1 MISNF
6 DVKDKE
12 NAVRMLELEERELE
26 LKDRITQLK
35 AEPIIDE
42 GCVGYCKVVDIAAG
56 LQKKVDRLESDLAE
70 HERYS
75 DLQNRID
82 TNRQKKVDFLEEHAG
97 VKDTIISLAKKRI
110 TEQKTTIEDLNSQLT
125 EKRNRI
131 NTLHGLIR
139 GLEAK
144 IELLPDNF
152 WSVVG
157 RKDAT
162 IKQQKTTIEELK
174 DRNIVDLHELCN
186 LYMVELNHLKHVIS
200 ARDLTIKSLT
210 TTCQSSRTERNNLTS
225 TIKDLE
231 AKIESVR
238 NGWLL
243 SCDDVHAL
251 EAELS
256 ARKQDSEVLK
266 NVVDAITRWNRSP
279 IEPRRTICDIR
290 MIIDDCVGNEKVPPE
305 TPIDEP
311 EEPTT
316 TFIFVE
322 LP

>member
-1 MISNF
+1 MPSFADLAN
-6 DVKDKE
+6 E
-12 NAVRMLELEERELE
+12 VRMLEFEVRKLE
-26 LKDRITQLK
+26 LNRTITQLK
-35 AEPIIDE
+35 AEPSIDE
-42 GCVGYCKVVDIAAG
+42 ECVGCCKVVDVAAG

-139 GLEAK
+139 DLEAK
-144 IELLPDNF
+144 TELLPDNF

-157 RKDAT
+157 RNDAT

-174 DRNIVDLHELCN
+174 DQNTVDLHEL
-186 LYMVELNHLKHVIS
+186 YDIYEEELNGLKDDVS

-210 TTCQSSRTERNNLTS
+210 TTCQSSRTERNKLTS

-231 AKIESVR
+231 AKIKSIR
-238 NGWLL
+238 NGWVL

-256 ARKQDSEVLK
+256 ARKQDSEVLLK
-266 NVVDAITRWNRSP
+266 VVEIVKRDDNCPTIINQLADLLVDYLDAP
-279 IEPRRTICDIR
+279 E
-290 MIIDDCVGNEKVPPE
+290 GPPE

-316 TFIFVE
+316 TFVFLE